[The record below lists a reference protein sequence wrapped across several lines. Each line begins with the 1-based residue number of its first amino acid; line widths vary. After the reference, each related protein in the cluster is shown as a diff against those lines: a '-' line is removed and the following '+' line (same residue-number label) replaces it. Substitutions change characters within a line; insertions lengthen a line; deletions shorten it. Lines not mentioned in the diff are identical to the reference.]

1 MQAGQGLLR
10 KADRKFLSTYLPSA
24 TESLSPS
31 TSQPLACSQMGDGLQ
46 VADELGLL
54 VFLVFWGSG
63 ANAVPS
69 PPGCAGLGPAGKGM
83 HRASKGRRYAIFPS
97 SPQALEAP
105 FSVPGTVL
113 GALCLQTWQ

>member
-1 MQAGQGLLR
+1 MR

-63 ANAVPS
+63 ANAVPICS
-69 PPGCAGLGPAGKGM
+69 IFLYTHAHTHTHQLHCARSTLT
-83 HRASKGRRYAIFPS
+83 
-97 SPQALEAP
+97 LEAEIWV
-105 FSVPGTVL
+105 S
-113 GALCLQTWQ
+113 CESHRHSSR